1 MNNNLVYH
9 VVFPYINI
17 RINLNPIALKI
28 GNIIVHWYGIIL
40 AVGFLLGYLYVSNC
54 SKRFGIKKDD
64 ISSLSI
70 LVSICSIICARLYY
84 VVFYPGDFYIKNP
97 MKIFMISEG
106 GIAIYGAIIGGIASI
121 LIFAKIKNLNSWSL
135 LDITSLGVLIGQFI
149 GRWGNF
155 VNQEAFGSP
164 TTLPWGMMSERT
176 SFETVHPCFLYESL
190 GCLAIFLFLH
200 FYSLIFKNIKPGS
213 IFLMYTF
220 GYGILRSLIEGLRT
234 DSLIIPL
241 TNLRISQLLG
251 IVMSLISISII
262 LTRSLF
268 IDKSIKY

>member
-1 MNNNLVYH
+1 
-9 VVFPYINI
+9 
-17 RINLNPIALKI
+17 
-28 GNIIVHWYGIIL
+28 
-40 AVGFLLGYLYVSNC
+40 
-54 SKRFGIKKDD
+54 
-64 ISSLSI
+64 
-70 LVSICSIICARLYY
+70 
-84 VVFYPGDFYIKNP
+84 
-97 MKIFMISEG
+97 MISEG
-106 GIAIYGAIIGGIASI
+106 GIAIYGAIIGGIVSI